1 MKKYPVTEMHWVV
14 TRLLIDLIEVGMEE
28 DCSQNKG
35 YRRATDNM
43 AIEEKKK
50 VWVVGHKNPDTDSIC
65 AAIAYANLKN
75 QSDEGRYEAK
85 RAGELNEETKY
96 VLKTFGV
103 KSPGLI
109 TDVGAQVKDIEIR
122 KTPGVS
128 GKISLK
134 RAWEMMK
141 EQNVVTLPVTDAD
154 NNLEGLIITGDIA
167 TSYMDVYDNS
177 ILSRAKTQYQNIVD
191 TLDGQLLCGNEHAY
205 FMKGKVVVGS
215 ANPETMEQFLDDDD
229 LVIMGNRY
237 DAQVCAL
244 ECNASCL
251 IIAGSPQVPKSI
263 IKMAAERNC
272 VVITTDYDT
281 YTAARLINQSMPIS
295 YFMTREHLITFNSD
309 DYIDEIREV
318 MASKRHRDFPILDKD
333 GYYLGMIS
341 RRNLLGAKGKQV
353 ILVDHNEKNQAVAGI
368 ENAEI
373 LEIIDHHRL
382 GTIQTMSPVF
392 FRNQPLGCTAT
403 IIYQMYQ
410 EAGIKVEPKIAGL
423 LCSAIVSDTLLFRS
437 PTCTPVDEMAARALA
452 DIAGIDIEKYAM
464 EMFSAGSNLKDKS
477 DEEIFY
483 QDFKRFTSG
492 KVTIGVGQITSL
504 NGGELDKLKGR
515 MEAFMEKALEN
526 NGLDMIFFMLTNIL
540 TETTELICEGQGAL
554 QLAGK
559 AFHQDIELLEEEGLK
574 EPVLRL
580 PGVVSRKKQLIPEL
594 MLAEQE

>member
-1 MKKYPVTEMHWVV
+1 
-14 TRLLIDLIEVGMEE
+14 MEQE
-28 DCSQNKG
+28 LNRK
-35 YRRATDNM
+35 TM
-43 AIEEKKK
+43 VI
-50 VWVVGHKNPDTDSIC
+50 GHRNPDTDSIC
-65 AAIAYANLKN
+65 SAICYANLK
-75 QSDEGRYEAK
+75 QAVTGEEYVPA
-85 RAGELNEETKY
+85 RAGHVNGETQFVLDYFGAEEP
-96 VLKTFGV
+96 VLV
-103 KSPGLI
+103 E
-109 TDVGAQVKDIEIR
+109 DVRTQVRDIEIR
-122 KTPGVS
+122 KTKGVADN
-128 GKISLK
+128 ISLK
-134 RAWEMMK
+134 RAWNIMQEN
-141 EQNVVTLPVTDAD
+141 NVVTIPSVREDGT
-154 NNLEGLIITGDIA
+154 LEGLITVGDI
-167 TSYMDVYDNS
+167 TKTYMNIYDSS
-177 ILSRAKTQYQNIVD
+177 ILSKANTQYSNIIE
-191 TLDGQLLCGNEHAY
+191 TLEADLIIGSAEAY
-205 FMKGKVVVGS
+205 FDQGKVLIAA
-215 ANPETMEQFLDDDD
+215 ANPDLMEFYIEPHD
-229 LVIMGNRY
+229 LVILGNRY
-237 DAQVCAL
+237 ESQLCAIEMGADCIIVCEGAGVSMTIKKIAQERGCT
-244 ECNASCL
+244 
-251 IIAGSPQVPKSI
+251 IIA
-263 IKMAAERNC
+263 
-272 VVITTDYDT
+272 TTYDT

-333 GYYLGMIS
+333 GRYLGMIS
-341 RRNLLGAKGKQV
+341 RRNLLGARGKQV

-410 EAGIKVEPKIAGL
+410 EAGVKVEPKIAGL

-437 PTCTPVDEMAARALA
+437 PTCTAVDEMAARALA

-504 NGGELDKLKGR
+504 NGDELDRLKGR

-540 TETTELICEGQGAL
+540 TETTHLICEGQGAL

-559 AFHQDIELLEEEGLK
+559 AFHKDIELLEEEGLK
-574 EPVLRL
+574 EPVLCL

>member
-1 MKKYPVTEMHWVV
+1 
-14 TRLLIDLIEVGMEE
+14 MEQE
-28 DCSQNKG
+28 LNRK
-35 YRRATDNM
+35 TM
-43 AIEEKKK
+43 VI
-50 VWVVGHKNPDTDSIC
+50 GHRNPDTDSIC
-65 AAIAYANLKN
+65 SAICYANLK
-75 QSDEGRYEAK
+75 QAVTGEEYVPA
-85 RAGELNEETKY
+85 RAGHVNGEAQFVLDYFGAEEP
-96 VLKTFGV
+96 VLV
-103 KSPGLI
+103 E
-109 TDVGAQVKDIEIR
+109 DVRTQVRDIEIR
-122 KTPGVS
+122 KTKGVADN
-128 GKISLK
+128 ISLK
-134 RAWEMMK
+134 RAWNIMQEN
-141 EQNVVTLPVTDAD
+141 NVVTIPSVREDGT
-154 NNLEGLIITGDIA
+154 LEGLITVGDI
-167 TSYMDVYDNS
+167 TKTYMNIYDSS
-177 ILSRAKTQYQNIVD
+177 ILSKANTQYSNIIE
-191 TLDGQLLCGNEHAY
+191 TLEADLIIGSAEAY
-205 FMKGKVVVGS
+205 FDQGKVLIAA
-215 ANPETMEQFLDDDD
+215 ANPDLMEFYIEPHD
-229 LVIMGNRY
+229 LVILGNRY
-237 DAQVCAL
+237 ESQLCAIEMGADCIIVCEGAGVSMTIKKIAQERGCT
-244 ECNASCL
+244 
-251 IIAGSPQVPKSI
+251 IIA
-263 IKMAAERNC
+263 
-272 VVITTDYDT
+272 TTYDT

-333 GYYLGMIS
+333 GRYLGMIS
-341 RRNLLGAKGKQV
+341 RRNLLGARGKQV

-410 EAGIKVEPKIAGL
+410 EAGVKVEPKIAGL

-437 PTCTPVDEMAARALA
+437 PTCTAVDEMAARALA

-504 NGGELDKLKGR
+504 NGDELDRLKGR

-540 TETTELICEGQGAL
+540 TETTDLICEGQGAL

-559 AFHQDIELLEEEGLK
+559 AFHKDIELLEEEGLK
-574 EPVLRL
+574 EPVLCL